1 MAGRIERMT
10 FAYLQRCV
18 HPISGALID
27 ASLYSYYLSSRNC
40 MNIVGKKLF
49 LGQSWEL
56 KGW

>member
-18 HPISGALID
+18 LQIFGALID

-40 MNIVGKKLF
+40 MNIVGKNYF
-49 LGQSWEL
+49 LVNHGS
-56 KGW
+56 